1 MQLINILLNFR
12 LRPLKNTSNRQ
23 RIVAAKNQV
32 VHLIPYDAIGGVET
46 AAKSLDDG
54 CYGNIDFSK
63 FYLVDKTD
71 NRAPNAYFSENDPRA
86 YFRAL
91 KHLWFKNPDVLV
103 ASLWRSCI
111 VSIVFKVLKPRT
123 RLVTF
128 LHSQSDVHFFDW
140 LFNRLAMTLSDE
152 IWVDSISTL
161 NSRVPKSLNNKGR
174 SISFLVHRISPPR
187 SSEIRPIF
195 VFWGRLHSQKG
206 LTRALRF
213 FAGICKCHP
222 KAVYHIIG
230 PDDGERKALEIEILR
245 LGLDGSVYFHGPKA
259 QRDIFL
265 LAADCSFYL
274 QTSENEGM
282 AMSVVEAMQLGLVP
296 IVTPVGEISHYCK
309 HKENALVLEL
319 NDDSVIETLKN
330 LENDDLFKSMRSAAI
345 STWSH
350 QVLYSESV
358 IEACKK
364 IIANGR

>member
-1 MQLINILLNFR
+1 MQLNNILLNFR
-12 LRPLKNTSNRQ
+12 SRPLKNIFNKQ

-54 CYGNIDFSK
+54 CYGDINFSK
-63 FYLVDKTD
+63 FYLADKT
-71 NRAPNAYFSENDPRA
+71 NSRAPSSYFSENDPRA

-91 KHLWFKNPDVLV
+91 KYLWVKNPDVLV

-111 VSIVFKVLKPRT
+111 VSIVVKILKPRI

-128 LHSQSDVHFFDW
+128 LHLPSDVHFFDW
-140 LFNRLAMTLSDE
+140 LFNRLAMILSDE
-152 IWVDSISTL
+152 IWADSMSTL
-161 NSRVPKSLNNKGR
+161 NSRVPKSLTNKGR

-187 SSEIRPIF
+187 STKIRPVF
-195 VFWGRLHSQKG
+195 AFWGRLHSQKG

-213 FAGICKCHP
+213 FADICEYHP

-230 PDDGERKALEIEILR
+230 PDGGERKALEIEILR
-245 LGLDGSVYFHGPKA
+245 LGLNGSVHFHGPKT

-296 IVTPVGEISHYCK
+296 IVAPVGEIAHYCK
-309 HKENALVLEL
+309 HENNAFVLES
-319 NDDSVIETLKN
+319 NGASVIEALKN
-330 LENDDLFKSMRSAAI
+330 LDNDNLFQAMRSAAV

-358 IEACKK
+358 IEACEK
-364 IIANGR
+364 IIAKGR